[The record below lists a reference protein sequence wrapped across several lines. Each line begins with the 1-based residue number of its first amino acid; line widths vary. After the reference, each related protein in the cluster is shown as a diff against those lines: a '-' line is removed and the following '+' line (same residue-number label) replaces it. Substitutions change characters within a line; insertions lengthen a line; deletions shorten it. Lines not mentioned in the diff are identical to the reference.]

1 MLKQRR
7 LLHILE
13 HPTYRAKEA
22 RQRGHGALER
32 QEFGGFQQLQALGR
46 AAEQQ
51 WPATRSA
58 RAIRQLLDYAV
69 RALRRVGE
77 PREKAAE
84 LWLLRHAECTDDQ
97 WHLFSNGR
105 IGIAERTLEVLQ
117 HHREIVLAKLALVCL
132 EQDGAQCAAGRETR
146 L

>member
-58 RAIRQLLDYAV
+58 RAIRRFSIMLCAGAAPRR
-69 RALRRVGE
+69 RATRKSRGALAPATRRV
-77 PREKAAE
+77 
-84 LWLLRHAECTDDQ
+84 
-97 WHLFSNGR
+97 
-105 IGIAERTLEVLQ
+105 
-117 HHREIVLAKLALVCL
+117 HR
-132 EQDGAQCAAGRETR
+132 
-146 L
+146 